1 MYPDGA
7 SNCPPESICNKSL
20 EKSPTVVILDPV
32 VVSFRHVDLA
42 RIRQRNAAWVV
53 KLAIAAAVAT
63 PLIEKRDLRG
73 GRVDQLRL

>member
-1 MYPDGA
+1 M
-7 SNCPPESICNKSL
+7 
-20 EKSPTVVILDPV
+20 VILDPV